1 MAKHSWRS
9 RGVNDASQSAENNA
23 TEPKRRKEGVSRRI
37 RNTTQAAIHYEA
49 LTESGLCWLGG
60 KRWSIT
66 LKLGDIAYQ
75 IASDEVQTGILEK
88 YATWLNSFDASQTLQ
103 ISVVNRVLSQSDVRL
118 QSEMPFRFDGLD
130 GYRNEFNNIIDY
142 RLSRGR
148 NNTQT
153 DKYAT
158 ITVESDDFEEA
169 RTKLMRLAN
178 ESIAYLRGV
187 GGCKA
192 ELVSGYG
199 RVQLLHSLLHPAP
212 ESAFKFSY
220 DELGDLGM
228 SSKDVVAPWTI
239 DFTDKSMFVLGNET
253 DVYGQTLFL
262 DRLPA
267 WLSDQ
272 VVRSLTEINTDLVV
286 SIHAAPLDPGE
297 GLRMV
302 NGRIADMDIQRANE
316 QKKAAKQGYSMD
328 LVPHSLK
335 RAHADASDLREELET
350 SNQKLFS
357 TTVVVMVT
365 APSKEELLWRVDRV
379 REAGRRHSCGFTVLK
394 WMQEAGL
401 NAALPLGR
409 NELPLFRTMT
419 TATTAVM
426 VPFTTQEIF
435 HPGGITYGVN
445 KLSGNLILGS
455 RQATMNGNAF
465 FLGTSGSGKSMFGKA
480 ELAQVL
486 LNRPDDD
493 VIIIDPELDYVPVV
507 DAFGGERIE
516 IHAASSASIN
526 PMELHPDPQEEHPI
540 RRKAEFVL
548 SMCEVLIGGVGGLSA
563 AQRSILDR
571 TVTGVYDEFLKTPK
585 RRQVMPSLRTLHA
598 ALAAQDEPIARGL
611 ATDLEL
617 YATGS
622 FSGFAN
628 ETTATRSARCT
639 LFDISKLGADMR
651 TFGMLVVLEEVW
663 GRIARNRAAGRHT
676 WLYIDEFHVMFA
688 NPFAA
693 RYFQSIFKRARKY
706 GVMTTGLT
714 QNIDELLASG
724 EARLMLAN
732 SDMLALLEQR
742 ATDAATLQSLFQFSD
757 QEASFFVNVTP
768 GHGLL
773 RLGSA
778 VVPFDNTLPDTS
790 DLYRLFSSKFGESL
804 ATQRTVEHERASA
817 AHKAGWMQ

>member
-1 MAKHSWRS
+1 M
-9 RGVNDASQSAENNA
+9 
-23 TEPKRRKEGVSRRI
+23 
-37 RNTTQAAIHYEA
+37 RNTTQAAIHYEGIS
-49 LTESGLCWLGG
+49 ESGLGWLGG
-60 KRWSIT
+60 NRYSIT

-75 IASDEVQTGILEK
+75 IASDDVQTGLLEK
-88 YATWLNSFDASQTLQ
+88 YATWLNSFDSSQTVQ

-118 QSEMPFRFDGLD
+118 QSELPLRGDGLD
-130 GYRNEFNNIIDY
+130 QYRAEFNRIIDN

-148 NNTQT
+148 NNTVT
-153 DKYAT
+153 DKFAT
-158 ITVESDDFEEA
+158 ITVESEDFEEA
-169 RTKLMRLAN
+169 RTKLMRLAA

-192 ELVSGYG
+192 EIVSGYG
-199 RVQLLHSLLHPAP
+199 RVELLHSLLHPAT
-212 ESAFKFSY
+212 ESQFAFDY

-228 SSKDVVAPWTI
+228 SSKDVVAPWSL
-239 DFTDKSMFVLGNET
+239 DFTDKSMFVMGNET
-253 DVYGQTLFL
+253 DTYGQVLFL

-286 SIHAAPLDPGE
+286 SIHASPLDPGE

-302 NGRIADMDIQRANE
+302 NRRIADMDIQSANE

-328 LVPHSLK
+328 LIPHSLK
-335 RAHADASDLREELET
+335 RAHDDATELRRELET

-365 APSKEELLWRVDRV
+365 APSKAELLRRVDRV
-379 REAGRRHSCGFTVLK
+379 REAGRRHSCDFSVLK

-409 NELPLFRTMT
+409 NELPLFRTLT

-480 ELAQVL
+480 EAAQVL
-486 LNRPDDD
+486 LNRPEDD
-493 VIIIDPELDYVPVV
+493 VIFIDPELDYVPVV
-507 DAFGGERIE
+507 EAFGGERIE

-548 SMCEVLIGGVGGLSA
+548 SMCEVLIGGPEGLTAS
-563 AQRSILDR
+563 QRSIIDH
-571 TVTGVYDEFLKTPK
+571 TVTEVYEQFLRTPK
-585 RRQVMPSLRTLHA
+585 RKREMPTLRTLHD
-598 ALAAQDEPIARGL
+598 ALATHEEPKAREL
-611 ATDLEL
+611 ATDLQL

-628 ETTATRSARCT
+628 QTTASRDSRCT
-639 LFDISKLGADMR
+639 LFDISKLGSDMR

-663 GRIARNRAAGRHT
+663 GRIVRNRAAGRHT
-676 WLYIDEFHVMFA
+676 WLYVDEFHVMFS

-714 QNIDELLASG
+714 QNIDELLTSD

-742 ATDAATLQSLFQFSD
+742 ATDAATLQRLFHFSD

-778 VVPFDNTLPDTS
+778 VVPFDNTLPDNTS
-790 DLYRLFSSKFGESL
+790 LYRLFSSKFGEQITAKDL
-804 ATQRTVEHERASA
+804 EDAPA
-817 AHKAGWMQ
+817 